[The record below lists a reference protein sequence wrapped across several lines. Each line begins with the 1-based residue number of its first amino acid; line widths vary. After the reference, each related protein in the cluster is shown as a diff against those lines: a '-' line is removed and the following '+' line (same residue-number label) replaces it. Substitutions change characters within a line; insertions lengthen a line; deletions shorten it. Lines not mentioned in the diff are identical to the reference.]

1 MSRTS
6 DGGMRVTFFVQ
17 LVPEFYDG
25 TRPDGTRIVYDA
37 HAVKMTQRQPTKPL
51 PGAVVVPVTLDVDPA
66 VFGPTDRLVAR
77 VSAEN
82 GGVTLVP
89 AEGEGA

>member
-1 MSRTS
+1 MTRTK
-6 DGGMRVTFFVQ
+6 DGGMQVTFFVQ

-25 TRPDGTRIVYDA
+25 ARPDGTRAVYDA
-37 HAVKMTQRQPTKPL
+37 HAAKMTQRQPTRPL

-77 VSAEN
+77 VLPDN
-82 GGVTLVP
+82 GGIQLVKDS
-89 AEGEGA
+89 